1 MSTVGNGQV
10 GGESSSPRGASS
22 KREASADPATPR
34 ESTRA
39 KVDGVAESL
48 FSEHDGTVPNFTIEA
63 LTAAFIQKKLQ
74 KEIPAVGN
82 EPDMQSKVEA
92 SKA

>member
-1 MSTVGNGQV
+1 MMLL
-10 GGESSSPRGASS
+10 
-22 KREASADPATPR
+22 
-34 ESTRA
+34 
-39 KVDGVAESL
+39 SL
-48 FSEHDGTVPNFTIEA
+48 FSARDSTVPNFTIEA